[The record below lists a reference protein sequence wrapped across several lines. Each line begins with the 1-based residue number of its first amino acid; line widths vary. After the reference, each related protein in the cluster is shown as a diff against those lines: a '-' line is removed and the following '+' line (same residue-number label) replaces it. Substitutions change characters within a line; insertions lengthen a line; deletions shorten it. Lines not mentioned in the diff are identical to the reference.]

1 MKRTKEE
8 RQNEARIIVAKLT
21 ELKLTILYE
30 PVRELLKILKEYI
43 EIGNNISINIPF
55 VEIHKDI
62 VGHLSKFKN
71 KDCWVMLKHRPN
83 KFH

>member
-30 PVRELLKILKEYI
+30 PVRELLKILKE
-43 EIGNNISINIPF
+43 
-55 VEIHKDI
+55 
-62 VGHLSKFKN
+62 
-71 KDCWVMLKHRPN
+71 
-83 KFH
+83 